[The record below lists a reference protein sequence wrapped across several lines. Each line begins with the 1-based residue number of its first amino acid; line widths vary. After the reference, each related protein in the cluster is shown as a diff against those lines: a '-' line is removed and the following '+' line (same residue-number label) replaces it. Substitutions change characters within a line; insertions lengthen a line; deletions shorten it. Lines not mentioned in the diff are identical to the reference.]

1 MKTLV
6 WVEHEEGKLKDAT
19 LPTVT
24 AAGKLGEVHLLVVGS
39 GVGAVAEQA
48 ARIAGVGKVHVAD
61 DAAYGHG
68 LAENVAP
75 LVAKLMEGHDA
86 FLAPSTTTGKNI
98 APRVA
103 ALLDVMQISDILSV
117 ESEDTFTRP
126 IYAGNAIA
134 TVKSRDAKKVITVR
148 TTAFEKAARDGG
160 SGTLEAVSGAGDAG
174 LSSFVGAEI
183 ARSER
188 PELTSAKIIVSGGRA
203 LGSGEAFH
211 QYIDPLA
218 DKLGAAVGASRAA
231 VDAGYAPNDYQVG
244 QTGKVVAPE
253 LYVAVG
259 ISGAIQHLAGM
270 KDSKTIVAINKDE
283 DAPIFQV
290 ADFGLVGDLF
300 KIVPEL
306 TEKL

>member
-6 WVEHEEGKLKDAT
+6 WVEHEEGQLKDAT

-24 AAGKLGEVHLLVVGS
+24 AASKLGEVHLLVAGS
-39 GVGAVAEQA
+39 GVGAVADQA
-48 ARIAGVGKVHVAD
+48 AKIAGVGKVHVAD
-61 DAAYGHG
+61 AAAFDHG

-75 LVAKLMEGHDA
+75 LVAKLMERHDA
-86 FLAPSTTTGKNI
+86 FLVPSTTTGKNI

-117 ESEDTFTRP
+117 EGDDSFTRP

-134 TVKSRDAKKVITVR
+134 TVKTSDSKKVITVR
-148 TTAFEKAARDGG
+148 TTAFEKASRDGG
-160 SGTLEAVSGAGDAG
+160 SGQIEAVAGTGDAG

-183 ARSER
+183 AHSER

-203 LGSGEAFH
+203 FGSSEQFH
-211 QYIDPLA
+211 SLLDPLA
-218 DKLGAAVGASRAA
+218 DKLGAGVGASRAA

-253 LYVAVG
+253 LYVAIG

-290 ADFGLVGDLF
+290 ADLGLVGDLF

>member
-6 WVEHEEGKLKDAT
+6 WVEHEEGQLKDAT

-24 AAGKLGEVHLLVVGS
+24 AAAKLGEVHLLVAGA
-39 GVGAVAEQA
+39 GVGAIAEA
-48 ARIAGVGKVHVAD
+48 AAKIAGVGKVHVAD

-86 FLAPSTTTGKNI
+86 FLVPATTTGKNI

-117 ESEDTFTRP
+117 EGDDSFTRP

-134 TVKSRDAKKVITVR
+134 TVRSSDPKKVITVR
-148 TTAFEKAARDGG
+148 TTAFEKAAREGG
-160 SGTLEAVSGAGDAG
+160 SGQIEAVGGPGDAG

-183 ARSER
+183 AHSER

-203 LGSGEAFH
+203 LGSSDAFH
-211 QYIDPLA
+211 QYIEPLA

-231 VDAGYAPNDYQVG
+231 VDAGYVPNDYQVG

-253 LYVAVG
+253 LYVAIG

-290 ADFGLVGDLF
+290 ADLGLVGDLF